1 LEGGSLLRGMHK
13 ILVTILVLIAIGF
26 SSVTFGSEIEQV
38 NQQLQELQ
46 NQRQGIDAAIRDNSR
61 EQKSVQEQLNYLS
74 GEIQKAEQ
82 ELNSLN
88 NKITDTENRIADT
101 QQALEE
107 AILSIEEKQDLL
119 AKRLNAMYRNGNVA
133 YAEVLFNSK
142 DFSELLSN
150 MDMVKLI
157 VESDVELL
165 QFMEEQRIV
174 IEDKKAELE
183 VNRRYLAE
191 LKHTVENQREYLVV
205 TRGEQ
210 QRLQAELETEKQ
222 AMEAQ
227 LNQLEKEAKNLE
239 QVLVNLQSDR
249 VYEGGEIRWPV
260 PGHSRISSPYGNRIH
275 PILGTRRFHSGIDIP
290 APTGTNIIAAGSGTV
305 AFAGNR
311 GGYGRTVFVD
321 HGGGIITLYAHCN
334 TLLVSEGQRVDA
346 GQTIAKVGSTGMS
359 TGPHL
364 HFEVR
369 KNGKYVD
376 PMPWLR

>member
-1 LEGGSLLRGMHK
+1 MRGIHK
-13 ILVTILVLIAIGF
+13 ILVTILVLMAIGF
-26 SSVTFGSEIEQV
+26 SSVTFGSEIEQI

-46 NQRQGIDAAIRDNSR
+46 NQRQGIDAAIQDNSR

-82 ELNSLN
+82 ELNELN
-88 NKITDTENRIADT
+88 NQINETENRIVDT

-119 AKRLNAMYRNGNVA
+119 AKRLDAMYRNGNVA

-157 VESDVELL
+157 VESDVDLL
-165 QFMEEQRIV
+165 QFMEEQRMV

-210 QRLQAELETEKQ
+210 QRLQAELETDKQ
-222 AMEAQ
+222 ALEAQ

-249 VYEGGEIRWPV
+249 DYEGGELRWPV

-290 APTGTNIIAAGSGTV
+290 APTGTNIIAAGSGTI

-334 TLLVSEGQRVDA
+334 TLLVSEGQRVEA

-369 KNGKYVD
+369 KSGKYVD
-376 PMPWLR
+376 PMPWLQ

>member
-1 LEGGSLLRGMHK
+1 LRGIHK
-13 ILVTILVLIAIGF
+13 ILVTILVLMAIGF
-26 SSVTFGSEIEQV
+26 SSVTFGSEIEQI

-46 NQRQGIDAAIRDNSR
+46 NQRQGIDAAIQDNSR

-82 ELNSLN
+82 ELNELN
-88 NKITDTENRIADT
+88 NQINETENRIVDT

-119 AKRLNAMYRNGNVA
+119 AKRLDAMYRNGNVA

-157 VESDVELL
+157 VESDVDLL
-165 QFMEEQRIV
+165 QFMEEQRMV

-210 QRLQAELETEKQ
+210 QRLQAELETDKQ
-222 AMEAQ
+222 ALEAQ

-249 VYEGGEIRWPV
+249 DYEGGELRWPV

-290 APTGTNIIAAGSGTV
+290 APTGTNIIAAGSGTI

-334 TLLVSEGQRVDA
+334 TLLVSEGQRVEA

-369 KNGKYVD
+369 KSGKYVD
-376 PMPWLR
+376 PMPWLQ

>member
-1 LEGGSLLRGMHK
+1 MRGMHK

-191 LKHTVENQREYLVV
+191 LKHTVENQREFLVV

-210 QRLQAELETEKQ
+210 QRLKAELEAEKQ

>member
-1 LEGGSLLRGMHK
+1 MRGIHK
-13 ILVTILVLIAIGF
+13 TIITILVLVTIGF
-26 SSVTFGSEIEQV
+26 TQVSFGSEVEQI

-46 NQRQGIDAAIRDNSR
+46 NQRQNLDSALRDNTR
-61 EQKSVQEQLNYLS
+61 EQRSVAEQISYLS
-74 GEIQKAEQ
+74 SEIQKAEQ

-88 NKITDTENRIADT
+88 NQIADTENRILDT
-101 QQALEE
+101 QHALEE
-107 AILSIEEKQDLL
+107 AILSIAEKEELL
-119 AKRLNAMYRNGNVA
+119 AKRLDAMYRNGNVA

-174 IEDKKAELE
+174 IENKKAELE
-183 VNRRYLAE
+183 ANRRYLAE
-191 LKHTVENQREYLVV
+191 LKRTVDNQREYLVV

-210 QRLQAELETEKQ
+210 QRLQAELENDKQ
-222 AMEAQ
+222 ALEAK
-227 LNQLEKEAKNLE
+227 LDQLEQEARNLE

-249 VYEGGEIRWPV
+249 DYEGGEMRWPV
-260 PGHSRISSPYGNRIH
+260 PGHSRISSPYGNRVH
-275 PILGTRRFHSGIDIP
+275 PILGTNRFHSGIDIP
-290 APTGTNIIAAGSGTV
+290 APTGTSIVAAGPGTV
-305 AFAGNR
+305 AFSGNR
-311 GGYGRTVFVD
+311 GGYGRTIFID

-334 TLLVSEGQRVDA
+334 TLLVSEGERVSA

-369 KNGKYVD
+369 KNGKYVN
-376 PMPWLR
+376 PMPWLQ

>member
-1 LEGGSLLRGMHK
+1 MRGIHK
-13 ILVTILVLIAIGF
+13 VLVTLLVLIAVGF
-26 SSVTFGSEIEQV
+26 STVTFGSEVEQI

-46 NQRQGIDAAIRDNSR
+46 SQRQGIDAAIRDNSR
-61 EQKSVQEQLNYLS
+61 EQRSVEEQLNYLS
-74 GEIQKAEQ
+74 GEIQSAEQ

-88 NKITDTENRIADT
+88 NRIVDTENRIDDT
-101 QQALEE
+101 QQSLEE
-107 AILSIEEKQDLL
+107 AIISIEEKQELL
-119 AKRLNAMYRNGNVA
+119 AKRLDAMYRNGNVA

-157 VESDVELL
+157 VENDVDLL
-165 QFMEEQRIV
+165 HFMEEQRIL

-183 VNRRYLAE
+183 LNRRYLAE

-210 QRLQAELETEKQ
+210 QRLKTELETDKQ
-222 AMEAQ
+222 ALEAQ

-249 VYEGGEIRWPV
+249 DYEGGEMRWPV

-275 PILGTRRFHSGIDIP
+275 PILGTNRFHSGIDIP
-290 APTGTNIIAAGSGTV
+290 APTGTNIIAAGPGTV

-311 GGYGRTVFVD
+311 GGYGRTVFID

-334 TLLVSEGQRVDA
+334 TLQVSEGQRVEA

-376 PMPWLR
+376 PMPWLQ

>member
-1 LEGGSLLRGMHK
+1 MRGMHK

-88 NKITDTENRIADT
+88 NQITDTENRIADT

-191 LKHTVENQREYLVV
+191 LKHTVENQREFLVV

-210 QRLQAELETEKQ
+210 QRLKAELEAEKQ